1 MGLGR
6 ATRRDVLAG
15 MGLATVALPS
25 LIDAMPTTPSSPQR
39 ILPKA
44 LGDGDTV
51 AIICCSSGFE
61 DAKDFDVA
69 RELCDRLR
77 VKPRFGLY
85 ATKVNGFLA
94 GTDEE
99 RLHDLHDAFRDPAI
113 DGIILFKGGYGVQRI
128 LDRIDYKLIHQNP
141 KVVVGYSDV
150 TALLVALYQR
160 AGLVCFHGPVASS
173 SPSPFSE
180 AWMRHAVGSAEPLGD
195 FGTPPGPDFQR
206 VCLVPGKAKGK
217 LVGGNLTMISTSM
230 GTPFEIDTKDGI
242 LFFEDIG
249 EAPYRVDRMLT
260 QLRLAGKLDH
270 CAGLAVGQ
278 FTNNTQREAAGSVSW
293 QQVVDAHAK
302 SLGKPAIRGMAIGHV
317 RDKVTVPI
325 GCLAELDADALTL
338 KVLEPAVTARPEE

>member
-1 MGLGR
+1 MF
-6 ATRRDVLAG
+6 ASRRDVLAG
-15 MGLATVALPS
+15 MGLAAVALPQFAK
-25 LIDAMPTTPSSPQR
+25 AMPPKPR
-39 ILPKA
+39 RPDLVLPRA

-51 AIICCSSGFE
+51 AIISCSSGYE
-61 DAKDFDVA
+61 DPADFDVA
-69 RELCDRLR
+69 LNLCHQLRL
-77 VKPRFGLY
+77 KPRFGLY
-85 ATKVNGFLA
+85 ATRVNGFLA

-99 RLHDLHDAFRDPAI
+99 RLHDLHEAFRDPTI

-128 LDRIDYKLIHQNP
+128 LDHIDYKLVRAHP

-150 TALLVALYQR
+150 TALLVGLYEH

-180 AWMRHAVGSAEPLGD
+180 AWLRHAIGSSEPLGD
-195 FGTPPGPDFQR
+195 FGTPPGADFQR
-206 VCLVPGKAKGK
+206 VCLVPGKARGR

-230 GTPFEIDTKDGI
+230 GTPYEIDTRDAI

-270 CAGLAVGQ
+270 CAGLAIGQ
-278 FTNNTQREAAGSVSW
+278 FTNNTQREAAGTVTW

-317 RDKVTVPI
+317 REKVTVPI
-325 GCLAELDADALTL
+325 GCMAELDADALTL
-338 KVLEPAVTARPEE
+338 SVLEPAVTARPEE